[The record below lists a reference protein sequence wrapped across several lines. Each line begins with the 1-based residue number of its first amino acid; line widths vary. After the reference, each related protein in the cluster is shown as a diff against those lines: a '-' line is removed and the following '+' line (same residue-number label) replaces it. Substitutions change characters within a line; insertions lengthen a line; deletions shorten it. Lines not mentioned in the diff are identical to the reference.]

1 MSELGSRV
9 TDPVAAPTDTESSD
23 EVAEQ
28 SAEQREALEREAAE
42 LAAQRAAQEAEEA
55 AVRAARLKRLMQ
67 RIASHADFASMRD
80 SIAGIQKVVRAE
92 KSHVRALTAEIAED
106 VAMTG
111 KLLRLVNAA
120 FYSSVA
126 AASPA

>member
-55 AVRAARLKRLMQ
+55 AARLKRLMQ

-80 SIAGIQKVVRAE
+80 SIAGIQKVVRSE

-120 FYSSVA
+120 FYSSVGGG
-126 AASPA
+126 SITR